1 MLATVS
7 GERFTPRGCP
17 ELGSAGPV
25 WPLESPPPRG
35 DLQAK
40 SDTGESCGGEVGFM
54 GGAALEKATVDG
66 VDGVF
71 QLRDA

>member
-1 MLATVS
+1 MEGGGVS
-7 GERFTPRGCP
+7 IGCLRAEMP
-17 ELGSAGPV
+17 TAAARAP
-25 WPLESPPPRG
+25 G

-54 GGAALEKATVDG
+54 GGAALEKSTVDG

>member
-1 MLATVS
+1 MHVNDRPVKHILSRLSALA
-7 GERFTPRGCP
+7 RP
-17 ELGSAGPV
+17 
-25 WPLESPPPRG
+25 G